1 MTVARFQSS
10 LAWGRSRGGALSR
23 SERFVFARDTVM
35 ATLGFELRRG
45 LSRLGIGDR
54 RQIELALSEIPL
66 PDTPTARAVVDLC
79 AEASSPAL
87 LAHCHRTYLW
97 AALLGHRDGVRHD
110 AELLYVASL
119 LHDLGL
125 TAAHG
130 PGPGVACFAVAG
142 AEAAERFLL
151 ARGESGG
158 RAASLAEAIVR
169 HLDPVV
175 GLEAGAEA
183 HLLRQGAGLD
193 VVGLRFHEIARP
205 TREAVLTRHPWQ
217 GLTAELAATMTN
229 EARER
234 PASRMATL
242 CRLGFVGRIRSAPFS
257 D

>member
-1 MTVARFQSS
+1 MTPFQAS
-10 LAWGRSRGGALSR
+10 LSWGRLRGGALTR
-23 SERFVFARDTVM
+23 SERFAFTRDTIL
-35 ATLGFELRRG
+35 ATLRFELRRG
-45 LSRLGIGDR
+45 LTRLGIGDR
-54 RQIELALSEIPL
+54 RQIELALDEIPL
-66 PDTPTARAVVDLC
+66 PDSPVARAAAEVC
-79 AEASSPAL
+79 AVASSPAL

-97 AALLGHRDGVRHD
+97 AVLLGRRDGIGHD

-130 PGPGVACFAVAG
+130 PGPGVACFALAG
-142 AEAAERFLL
+142 AEVAERFL
-151 ARGESGG
+151 AAHGWSAD
-158 RAASLAEAIVR
+158 RATSAAEAIVR

-175 GLEAGAEA
+175 GPEAGAEA

-205 TREAVLTRHPWQ
+205 TRDAVLTRHPRQ
-217 GLTAELAATMTN
+217 DLSRELATTMTT

-234 PASRMATL
+234 PASRMAAL
-242 CRLGFVGRIRSAPFS
+242 CRLGFVGRIRTAPFS